1 MIITEK
7 CFSNCAV
14 STFPTCTFLPRH
26 SDIHN
31 IDCVVLV
38 HVCRR
43 RKVGTALLKACEA
56 LAVQWRHRF
65 MSLRAYEDD
74 DGARGLYSKTG
85 YRVVSRDPDWVTW
98 IGRRRRVLMMKDIP
112 VHDHEMELQ

>member
-1 MIITEK
+1 
-7 CFSNCAV
+7 
-14 STFPTCTFLPRH
+14 
-26 SDIHN
+26 
-31 IDCVVLV
+31 
-38 HVCRR
+38 
-43 RKVGTALLKACEA
+43 
-56 LAVQWRHRF
+56 